1 MPTRLGRPFGLV
13 FCCAALAGFGLAQTG
28 GSTGGATGGAGTGG
42 VVSQTTDPYY
52 QQGQETL
59 QRMLDY
65 QPNTNRAKNVI
76 IFVADGAGP
85 TTVTAT
91 RILEGQLRGMLG
103 EENVLSFETFPNVAL
118 VKTYNTNAQVADSAG
133 TSTAWNTGVK
143 TKQGVL
149 SVGPGVLRGE
159 CESAEGQELVTLVEL
174 AESAGMATGIIST
187 ARITHATPAAAY
199 AHAADR
205 NWEDDGALSD
215 SARVYNAALRRVS
228 ERFGIDVSELECA
241 DIARQ
246 LIEFGYGDGVELVLG
261 GGRRHFLPAETSD
274 PEDEGEV
281 GNRTDGRD
289 LTQEWVEGRDGAVF
303 VWNEEDFGAI
313 DPATTGPVLGLFEGS
328 HLEYEA
334 DRETD
339 TAGEPSLS
347 EMVDKAIDILSQ
359 NENGYLLEVEA
370 GRVDHASH
378 GTNAYRT
385 LTDNIEFARAVQT
398 ALDKVSL
405 DDTLIIVTA
414 DHAHTMDLAGYPHR
428 GNPILGLVRG
438 LDAQGLPVTE
448 LALGADEKPYTTIGF
463 YNGPGAE
470 IGERSDLT
478 DVDTT
483 DSEFRQQAAIP
494 LSSETH
500 DGTDVAAY
508 ANGPMAHLVRGVVE
522 QSYLFHVVEHAL
534 DLRSRAG
541 DTAGAMEEARLVEAV
556 VTVPAVQE
564 TGQEMGTGGMTGG
577 DAGTGGATGGD
588 AVTGGD
594 LNTGG
599 AGTGGD
605 VTLPMESAKPVT
617 VTLEETIA
625 TFEGGLTGMSV
636 EAGRELVENWQQQVS
651 SLNDPILEPLVS
663 DLGALSEVLATEPVD
678 RAEAAR
684 LLASLG
690 ETSRTLSEDLR
701 YETNREKLERLGAL
715 LVQTS
720 ESLSGN

>member
-1 MPTRLGRPFGLV
+1 MPTRLGRPFGLM

-28 GSTGGATGGAGTGG
+28 GSTGGAPTGGAEIGG
-42 VVSQTTDPYY
+42 SLSQTTDPYY

-59 QRMLDY
+59 QRMLEY
-65 QPNTNRAKNVI
+65 QPNTNRARNVI

-174 AESAGMATGIIST
+174 AESAGMATGLIST
-187 ARITHATPAAAY
+187 ARVTHATPAAAY

-205 NWEDDGALSD
+205 NWEDDSALSD

-228 ERFGIDVSELECA
+228 ERFGVDVSELECA

-246 LIEFGYGDGVELVLG
+246 LIEFSYGDGIELVFG
-261 GGRRHFLPAETSD
+261 GGRRHFLPAETND

-303 VWNEEDFGAI
+303 VWNEEDFSAI

-347 EMVDKAIDILSQ
+347 EMVSKAIDILSR

-385 LTDNIEFARAVQT
+385 LTDNVEFARAVQT

-414 DHAHTMDLAGYPHR
+414 DHAHTMDIAGYPHR

-438 LDAQGLPVTE
+438 LDAQGLPVSE

-478 DVDTT
+478 NVDTT

-534 DLRSRAG
+534 DLRARAG
-541 DTAGAMEEARLVEAV
+541 ETAGLMEEARLVEAV
-556 VTVPAVQE
+556 ITVPAVQD
-564 TGQEMGTGGMTGG
+564 MGTGG
-577 DAGTGGATGGD
+577 
-588 AVTGGD
+588 VTGGD
-594 LNTGG
+594 PGTGG

-605 VTLPMESAKPVT
+605 VTLPTESAKPVSP
-617 VTLEETIA
+617 TLEETIA
-625 TFEGGLTGMSV
+625 TFEGGLTDISV
-636 EAGRELVENWQQQVS
+636 EAGRELVMNWQQQIS
-651 SLNDPILEPLVS
+651 SLNDPTLEPLVN
-663 DLGALSEVLATEPVD
+663 DLGALSEVLAAEPVD
-678 RAEAAR
+678 TAEAAR

-690 ETSRTLSEDLR
+690 ETSQMLSEDLR
-701 YETNREKLERLGAL
+701 FEPNREKLERLGAL
-715 LVQTS
+715 LVQAS
-720 ESLSGN
+720 ESLSSN